1 MAMLWYRSLSMLI
14 LANLQ
19 ASHALLDAL
28 ILQITVW
35 PVLRSIDS
43 HLLMP
48 ELHGV
53 SSTPTTPSSHRI
65 SSTDHLLVFSPSL
78 DVLRILNIS
87 QSPLISLRVSQSFVL
102 CLCHVWSSKLSLL
115 VLQISLKILV

>member
-1 MAMLWYRSLSMLI
+1 MAMLWYRSLSKLI

-43 HLLMP
+43 HLLVP
-48 ELHGV
+48 EPYGV
-53 SSTPTTPSSHRI
+53 SSTPTTPSSHCI

-87 QSPLISLRVSQSFVL
+87 QSPLVSLRISQSFVL